1 MKVTEL
7 PYVVIATDTLL
18 FTIKDGELF
27 VRLTRVHRPPHF
39 NDTSGFPGGLIVKGE
54 TAELASLRHTKDKAH
69 IDTEKMYIEQLYT
82 FSAIDRD
89 PRGRV
94 VAVAYLA
101 LVPWEELS
109 MAEQDATKD
118 AWWARVQGLKGL
130 AYDHDEMLKV
140 ALSRLRTR
148 ITYTTLISKLM
159 PKEFTLSELE
169 QSFEAVVKKDLDK
182 RNFRKKL
189 HKLGVL
195 RELSKKRT
203 GAKHRPASLY
213 TFQSTKVIDIEVL

>member
-1 MKVTEL
+1 MDVSKL

-18 FTIKDGELF
+18 FTIANGTLL
-27 VRLTRVHRPPHF
+27 VRLTRVHRPPQF
-39 NDTSGFPGGLIVKGE
+39 SNASGFPGGLIVKGE
-54 TAELASLRHTKDKAH
+54 TAELASLRHLRDKAH
-69 IDTEKMYIEQLYT
+69 IDPEKIYSEQLYT
-82 FSAIDRD
+82 FSDIDRD

-101 LVPWEELS
+101 LVPWNELRVEEQ
-109 MAEQDATKD
+109 AATED
-118 AWWARVQGLKGL
+118 AWWAPVNGLKGL
-130 AYDHDEMLKV
+130 AYDHDDMLKV
-140 ALSRLRTR
+140 ALARLRTR
-148 ITYTTLISKLM
+148 ITYTTLASKFM

-169 QSFEAVVKKDLDK
+169 TAFEAVVSKDLDK

-203 GAKHRPASLY
+203 GAKHRPATLY
-213 TFQSTKVIDIEVL
+213 SFRGSKVIEIEVL

>member
-1 MKVTEL
+1 MKVSEL

-18 FTIKDGELF
+18 FTIKDGELL
-27 VRLTRVHRPPHF
+27 VRLTQVHRPPHF
-39 NDTSGFPGGLIVKGE
+39 SNSSGFPGGLIVKGE
-54 TAELASLRHTKDKAH
+54 TAELASLRHVRDKAH

-82 FSAIDRD
+82 FSTIDRD

-101 LVPWEELS
+101 LVPWEDLS
-109 MAEQDATKD
+109 TDEQESTPD
-118 AWWARVQGLKGL
+118 AWWTRAQGLKGL

-140 ALSRLRTR
+140 ALNRLRTR
-148 ITYTTLISKLM
+148 ITYTTLVSKLM

-169 QSFEAVVKKDLDK
+169 VTFEAVVKKDLDK

-203 GAKHRPASLY
+203 GAKHRPATLY
-213 TFQSTKVIDIEVL
+213 TFQSNKVVDIEVL